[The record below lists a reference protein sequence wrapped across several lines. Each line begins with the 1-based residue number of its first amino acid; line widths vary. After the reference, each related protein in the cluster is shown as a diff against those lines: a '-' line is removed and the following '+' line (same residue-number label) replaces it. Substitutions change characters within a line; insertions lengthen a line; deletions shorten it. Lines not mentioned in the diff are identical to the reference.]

1 MKNLILLAIFLFLSV
16 PHSVYAEEYSL
27 EDLYRL
33 ALDRSETIKIAEE
46 DLYISQ
52 QDRSKAR
59 AVFFPTLSA
68 FGYHT
73 RFSEEKSQDD
83 VLLQPENTSEW
94 GLRLNQTFSLSG
106 REFTAYKIAGN
117 AIIKSEFDL
126 RAVKEEYLFDVATQ
140 YYTVLRAKRGLEISG
155 ANVERLKKH
164 RDAARIRLEV
174 GEVTKTVLLRAEAEL
189 AGAQSELIK
198 SENNLQITLTRLAK
212 TVGIR
217 GGYVIKEP
225 VERKDVQ
232 TPEEIFSAMDISV
245 NDCKLPMAD
254 CLKEIAMTERA
265 EIKALTIQ
273 KQIAEDEVKYKKG
286 SYWPSLS
293 LEGEYFRQENEP
305 DTAFGL
311 EERIY
316 GGVKLDFPFFEGG
329 LRRAEVR
336 EAKARLRQAE
346 LGLSD
351 LKNEIGVEVEN
362 TYLAIKREAALI
374 KQVEAEMAFARE
386 NYKSV
391 TKQFEYGIADSID
404 TIDANTLLVTSERD
418 MVNAKFIYQLA
429 LLRLKRATG
438 TLLEMIQDQ
447 RHSALTEIPVD
458 N

>member
-1 MKNLILLAIFLFLSV
+1 MKGMKMKSLILSAIFLLLSI
-16 PHSVYAEEYSL
+16 PHFASAEEYSL

-33 ALDRSETIKIAEE
+33 AMDRSEIIKIAEE

-52 QDRSKAR
+52 RDKDKAL

-73 RFSEEKSQDD
+73 RFSEEKRQDGI
-83 VLLQPENTSEW
+83 LLQPENTSEW
-94 GLRLNQTFSLSG
+94 GLRLDQTFSLSG
-106 REFTAYKIAGN
+106 RELTAYKIAGN
-117 AIIKSEFDL
+117 AINKSEFDL
-126 RAVKEEYLFDVATQ
+126 HAIKEEYLLNVSSQ
-140 YYTVLRAKRGLEISG
+140 YYTVLRAKKGLEISR

-164 RDAARIRLEV
+164 RDAAKIRLEV

-212 TVGIR
+212 TVGISSD
-217 GGYVIKEP
+217 YNIKEP
-225 VERKDVQ
+225 ISRKDFQ
-232 TPEEIFSAMDISV
+232 TPEEVFSTMDIPM
-245 NDCKLPMAD
+245 NDCQLPIAD
-254 CLKEIAMTERA
+254 CLKQIALSERA

-273 KQIAEDEVKYKKG
+273 KQIAEDEVKYTKG

-305 DTAFGL
+305 ATAFGL

-316 GGVKLDFPFFEGG
+316 GGLKLDFPFFEGG

-346 LGLSD
+346 YSLSD
-351 LKNEIGVEVEN
+351 LKNEIGVDVEN
-362 TYLAIKREAALI
+362 TYLALKREAALI
-374 KQVEAEMAFARE
+374 KQVQAEMIFAQE

-418 MVNAKFIYQLA
+418 LVNAKFIYQLA

-438 TLLEMIQDQ
+438 TLLTMVQGWQYSDE
-447 RHSALTEIPVD
+447 R
-458 N
+458 

>member
-1 MKNLILLAIFLFLSV
+1 MKNLSLSAIFLLLSI
-16 PHSVYAEEYSL
+16 PHFASAEEYSL

-52 QDRSKAR
+52 QDKDKAM

-73 RFSEEKSQDD
+73 RFSEEKRQDD
-83 VLLQPENTSEW
+83 ILLQPEHTSEW
-94 GLRLNQTFSLSG
+94 GLRLDQTFSLSG
-106 REFTAYKIAGN
+106 RELTAYKIAGN
-117 AIIKSEFDL
+117 AINKSEFDL
-126 RAVKEEYLFDVATQ
+126 LAIKEEYLLNVATQ
-140 YYTVLRAKRGLEISG
+140 YYTVLRARKGLEISR

-164 RDAARIRLEV
+164 RDAAKIRLEV

-212 TVGIR
+212 TVGIS
-217 GGYVIKEP
+217 GDYNIKEP
-225 VERKDVQ
+225 ISRKDFQ
-232 TPEEIFSAMDISV
+232 TPEEVFSTMDIPM
-245 NDCKLPMAD
+245 NDCQLPIAD
-254 CLKEIAMTERA
+254 CLKQIALSERA

-273 KQIAEDEVKYKKG
+273 KQIAEDEVKYTKG

-305 DTAFGL
+305 ATAFGL

-316 GGVKLDFPFFEGG
+316 GGLKLDFPFFEGG

-346 LGLSD
+346 YSLSD
-351 LKNEIGVEVEN
+351 LKNEIGVDVEN
-362 TYLAIKREAALI
+362 TYLALKREAALI
-374 KQVEAEMAFARE
+374 KQVQAEMIFAQE

-418 MVNAKFIYQLA
+418 LVNAKFIYQLA

-438 TLLEMIQDQ
+438 TLLTMVQGWQYSDE
-447 RHSALTEIPVD
+447 R
-458 N
+458 